1 MALEA
6 RTMMNEKNRFNAP
19 NDCGHK
25 EDLVAYLYDE
35 AGVNERAS
43 FERHLGD
50 CDSCRNELTAFG
62 RVRDE
67 LGAWQVGFAPRAQ
80 VVLQR
85 SRLDLLRELVG
96 MFPMW
101 VRGAAL
107 VGAAAAMLFLALS
120 IAGASVSVKDGDF
133 AISFGGTAKAE
144 TGGAAASSEE
154 LEKLIQS
161 AIAKERDQMRQEYE
175 TQLASFKDQLSAE
188 HQAKLQ
194 AASAE
199 HQAQLNT
206 VKAGLRAEIRRANRE
221 NPSIRSFFAQDG
233 NDGDDPWGDIR

>member
-1 MALEA
+1 
-6 RTMMNEKNRFNAP
+6 MMNEKNKYNAP
-19 NDCGHK
+19 NHCGRK

-35 AGVNERAS
+35 ADANERAS
-43 FERHLGD
+43 FERHLDD
-50 CDSCRNELTAFG
+50 CDSCRKELTAFG

-67 LGAWQVGFAPRAQ
+67 LSAWQVGFAPRAE

-85 SRLDLLRELVG
+85 SNLDLLRELIG

-107 VGAAAAMLFLALS
+107 AGAAVAMLLLALS
-120 IAGASVSVKDGDF
+120 IAGASVSVKNGAF
-133 AISFGGTAKAE
+133 AISFGGAAKAE
-144 TGGAAASSEE
+144 TGGAGASSQE

-161 AIAKERDQMRQEYE
+161 AVAKERDQMRQEYE
-175 TQLASFKDQLSAE
+175 TQLASFKDQLNAD

-199 HQAQLNT
+199 HQAQLNA
-206 VKAGLRAEIRRANRE
+206 VKAGLRAEIRRSSRQNS
-221 NPSIRSFFAQDG
+221 SIRSFFALDD
-233 NDGDDPWGDIR
+233 NDDSWGDIR

>member
-1 MALEA
+1 
-6 RTMMNEKNRFNAP
+6 MMNEKNKFNAP
-19 NDCGHK
+19 NDCGRK

-43 FERHLGD
+43 FDRHLDD

-67 LGAWQVGFAPRAQ
+67 LSAWQVGFAPRAE

-85 SRLDLLRELVG
+85 SKLDLLRELIG

-107 VGAAAAMLFLALS
+107 TAAAAAMLLLALS
-120 IAGASVSVKDGDF
+120 IAGASVSVKNGDF
-133 AISFGGTAKAE
+133 AISFGDAANAE
-144 TGGAAASSEE
+144 TGKTGASSEE
-154 LEKLIQS
+154 VEKLVQN
-161 AIAKERDQMRQEYE
+161 AVAKEREQMRQEYE
-175 TQLASFKDQLSAE
+175 TQLASFKDQLNAE

-194 AASAE
+194 AASAG
-199 HQAQLNT
+199 HQAQLNA
-206 VKAGLRAEIRRANRE
+206 VKAGLRAEIRRSNRQ
-221 NPSIRSFFAQDG
+221 NSSIRSFFALDD
-233 NDGDDPWGDIR
+233 NDDPWGDIR